1 MTHVQAAQDPED
13 HRVSECVCLRLA
25 KEFEQSR
32 NRPKDKKGKTLP
44 IPQSIVT
51 VYSHIRQLLED
62 SRVIVVQTTLALLP
76 VNTTTVSAWYVL
88 FHLPS
93 PYSQDSIN
101 KILKY
106 LTSRKTS
113 TCMLVIKYVIHCM

>member
-1 MTHVQAAQDPED
+1 MTHGQAAQDPED

-32 NRPKDKKGKTLP
+32 NRPKDMKGKTLP
-44 IPQSIVT
+44 VPQSIVS

-76 VNTTTVSAWYVL
+76 VNNTTVSAWYVL

-93 PYSQDSIN
+93 LYSQDSI
-101 KILKY
+101 
-106 LTSRKTS
+106 
-113 TCMLVIKYVIHCM
+113 